1 MDPNHHSKSI
11 VQVTRNV
18 DRFRK
23 HTSATEE
30 VPIMEV
36 FKKIERMTSQH
47 DQDLDDD
54 LPDTLKMTMENPDI
68 SNEPIDVCCEAV
80 KKDDGSVQYECRIVQ
95 NANAKNTTGAA
106 VTTSGKF
113 SLNVP

>member
-1 MDPNHHSKSI
+1 
-11 VQVTRNV
+11 
-18 DRFRK
+18 
-23 HTSATEE
+23 
-30 VPIMEV
+30 MEV

-47 DQDLDDD
+47 DLDNDDDD

-95 NANAKNTTGAA
+95 NDAKNTAA
-106 VTTSGKF
+106 VGKF